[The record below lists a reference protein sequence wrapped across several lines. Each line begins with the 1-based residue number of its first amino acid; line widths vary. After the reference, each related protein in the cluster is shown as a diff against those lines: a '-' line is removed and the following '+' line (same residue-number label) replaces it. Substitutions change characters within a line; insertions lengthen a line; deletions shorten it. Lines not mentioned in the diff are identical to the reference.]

1 MNWGFKI
8 AALYI
13 GFVLMILGFVVAAS
27 MQEFSLVEDNYYAA
41 EAKYVDRHAQ
51 IARANALARPLAIE
65 YDASGQELRLQFP
78 QDLPEV
84 TGSILMY
91 RPSNG
96 RQDQELAIELDADRL
111 QRISTQPFAQGMWK
125 VQVSWEA
132 GGVQYFTEKMVVL

>member
-41 EAKYVDRHAQ
+41 EAKFVDRHEQA
-51 IARANALARPLAIE
+51 ARAEALPTPLTIE
-65 YDASGQELRLQFP
+65 HDATAKELHLQFP
-78 QDLPEV
+78 ADLPGIA
-84 TGSILMY
+84 GSILMY

-96 RQDQELAIELDADRL
+96 RQDQEITIAPGPGRL
-111 QRISTQPFAQGMWK
+111 QRISTQPFARGMWK

-132 GGVQYFTEKMVVL
+132 EGVQYFTEKMVVL